1 MFIKLHYFPQADEPL
16 VTKCAG
22 FNAWTPGARHYS
34 LSPVTQAD
42 SRNRLSTLL
51 RQSPFRLPI
60 ATGLPCTSPKDADFT
75 EGPAAVRWMECRWFR
90 GPGFKIHRKNLGPC
104 SKSSLFRE
112 ESRYRS
118 KSTYKAVSK
127 SSQPREYISVV
138 CAVGLSVPFHSN

>member
-34 LSPVTQAD
+34 LSAVTQAD

-60 ATGLPCTSPKDADFT
+60 ATGLPCTSPKDAN
-75 EGPAAVRWMECRWFR
+75 FR
-90 GPGFKIHRKNLGPC
+90 GASSCEMDGMQVVQRTGIQNPQKKPRTMQQILPFQRRKPIQIKINL
-104 SKSSLFRE
+104 
-112 ESRYRS
+112 
-118 KSTYKAVSK
+118 
-127 SSQPREYISVV
+127 
-138 CAVGLSVPFHSN
+138 